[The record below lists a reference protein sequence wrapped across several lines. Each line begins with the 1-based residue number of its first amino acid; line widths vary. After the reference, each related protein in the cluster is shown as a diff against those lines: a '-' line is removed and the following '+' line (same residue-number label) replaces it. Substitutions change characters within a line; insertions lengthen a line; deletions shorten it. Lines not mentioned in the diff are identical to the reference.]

1 MKSIG
6 CKMLLFCLVACFAC
20 GFCSCAPDS
29 TDSALQKI
37 DGQLPQL
44 ESVATNPYGTAPDI
58 DGVIIDGELS
68 DSIWQGALWAEYD
81 MAVTK
86 TTAKCYAYGFISNNG
101 VYFALKIEDK
111 SVFWHKRVDRTV
123 NTNVNLDFYGKQ
135 TGLNKR
141 TVSIRF
147 DAKDIYPARIPVNA
161 RFTFSGNLN
170 EAGKTDG
177 FTYESFMS
185 FEELGFD
192 SAPEKMQVKIT
203 YAFKWYK
210 LTKLESRAVTYEIGK
225 RA

>member
-1 MKSIG
+1 MKSNVY
-6 CKMLLFCLVACFAC
+6 KMLLFCLVACFAC
-20 GFCSCAPDS
+20 GFSSCAPNTSDS
-29 TDSALQKI
+29 VLQKI
-37 DGQLPQL
+37 DGQLPKI
-44 ESVATNPYGTAPDI
+44 ERVVTNPYGTAPDLDGVVI
-58 DGVIIDGELS
+58 DGDLS
-68 DSIWQGALWAEYD
+68 DSIWQDVEWAEYD
-81 MAVTK
+81 MAVNK
-86 TTAKCYAYGFISNNG
+86 TTAKCYAFGFISTSG
-101 VYFALKIEDK
+101 VYFALKVEDK

-141 TVSIRF
+141 TVSTRF

-192 SAPEKMQVKIT
+192 SAPDTIQVKIT

-225 RA
+225 EA